1 MLYGKKGIWVGLVA
15 DLNILFSLHISENRW
30 EYIGSRRTII
40 QFMLTQVVN
49 NITRYEQSSSVS
61 HWDISDITFS
71 TMTKWNWYQ
80 SSMKKAHC
88 IMKQIISQVG
98 IHFIYG
104 KLGKDSKHLFLLDC
118 FKIVIYDISGEEKQ
132 QMWRAFQQYLTS
144 EKVIN
149 GWTGGRW
156 ISCKK
161 AQRCW
166 PIGVIPVGKLCM
178 LYLGDFLNVSVLHM
192 IEVAFIWR

>member
-71 TMTKWNWYQ
+71 TMTKWN
-80 SSMKKAHC
+80 
-88 IMKQIISQVG
+88 
-98 IHFIYG
+98 
-104 KLGKDSKHLFLLDC
+104 
-118 FKIVIYDISGEEKQ
+118 
-132 QMWRAFQQYLTS
+132 
-144 EKVIN
+144 
-149 GWTGGRW
+149 
-156 ISCKK
+156 
-161 AQRCW
+161 
-166 PIGVIPVGKLCM
+166 
-178 LYLGDFLNVSVLHM
+178 
-192 IEVAFIWR
+192 